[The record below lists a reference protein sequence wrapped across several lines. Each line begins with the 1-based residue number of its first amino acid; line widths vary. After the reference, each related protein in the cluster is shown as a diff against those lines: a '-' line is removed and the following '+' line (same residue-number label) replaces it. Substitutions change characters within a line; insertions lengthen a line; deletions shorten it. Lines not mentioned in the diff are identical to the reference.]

1 MSDEPQSHS
10 TGLQGVLDAL
20 RVITIIGKG
29 VVVLLVI
36 GFCFS
41 GVRSLD
47 DSEMGI
53 VLRFGA
59 MHGEV
64 RQESGPIIALPY
76 PIDEIV
82 TIPAKRLRTIKSDTH
97 WYALT
102 EEEERTGEDE
112 TATGTLSPGVDG
124 SLLTADQNLVH
135 AACSLNYRV
144 TDPKKFIFD
153 YGDSEALL
161 RVHLDDL
168 IVKTAAVRT
177 AADAVGDP
185 TGFGLQIIR
194 SLNGLGLGIEIDSID
209 MNVEWPRLVKPDIT
223 KVADATN
230 DKGRRIADAGSYGRR
245 RKNEAKSEA
254 SKIEFEA
261 LAWAQEHVGRT
272 VADARTFE
280 RLYPK
285 YLANPDVVRRTLY
298 EDRMRRIVA
307 DAAEIFLIRDSD
319 KRELRIDLQRR
330 RKPKNEAND

>member
-1 MSDEPQSHS
+1 MIDKPQSGS

-20 RVITIIGKG
+20 RVIMVIGKV

-36 GFCFS
+36 AFCFS

-59 MHGEV
+59 MHGDV
-64 RQESGPIIALPY
+64 RQESGPILALPY

-82 TIPAKRLRTIKSDTH
+82 SIPAKRLRTIKSDTH

-112 TATGTLSPGVDG
+112 STTDTLLPGVDG

-135 AACSLNYRV
+135 AACTLNYRV

-153 YGDSEALL
+153 YGDSETLL
-161 RVHLDDL
+161 QMHLDDF

-177 AADAVGDP
+177 AGDAVGDP
-185 TGFGLQIIR
+185 SSFGLQVIR
-194 SLNGLGLGIEIDSID
+194 GLNGLGLGIEIDSID
-209 MNVEWPRLVKPDIT
+209 MNVEWPRLVKPDIA

-230 DKGRRIADAGSYGRR
+230 DKGRSIADAESYERR
-245 RKNEAKSEA
+245 RENEARSEA
-254 SKIEFEA
+254 SKVEFEA
-261 LAWAQEHVGRT
+261 LAWAREHVGRT

-280 RLYPK
+280 RLYPQ
-285 YLANPDVVRRTLY
+285 YLANPDVVCRTLY
-298 EDRMRRIVA
+298 EDRMRRIVSGV
-307 DAAEIFLIRDSD
+307 DEIFLIRDSD
-319 KRELRIDLQRR
+319 KRDLRIDLQRR
-330 RKPKNEAND
+330 RKPKDEANE

>member
-1 MSDEPQSHS
+1 MTDKPQSGS
-10 TGLQGVLDAL
+10 AGLQGVLDAL
-20 RVITIIGKG
+20 RVITVIGKV

-36 GFCFS
+36 AFCFS

-47 DSEMGI
+47 DSEMAI

-59 MHGEV
+59 MHGDV
-64 RQESGPIIALPY
+64 RQESGPILALPY

-82 TIPAKRLRTIKSDTH
+82 SIPAKRLRTIKSDTH

-112 TATGTLSPGVDG
+112 STTDTLLPGVDG

-135 AACSLNYRV
+135 AACTLNYRV

-161 RVHLDDL
+161 QMHLDDF

-177 AADAVGDP
+177 AGDAVGDP
-185 TGFGLQIIR
+185 SSFGLQVIR
-194 SLNGLGLGIEIDSID
+194 GLNGLGLGIEIDSID
-209 MNVEWPRLVKPDIT
+209 MNVEWPRPVKPDIT

-230 DKGRRIADAGSYGRR
+230 DKGRSIADAESYERR
-245 RKNEAKSEA
+245 RENEARSEA
-254 SKIEFEA
+254 SKVEFEA
-261 LAWAQEHVGRT
+261 LAWAREHVGRT

-280 RLYPK
+280 RLYPQ
-285 YLANPDVVRRTLY
+285 YLANPDVVCRTLY
-298 EDRMRRIVA
+298 EDRMRRIVSGVE
-307 DAAEIFLIRDSD
+307 EIFLIRDSD
-319 KRELRIDLQRR
+319 KRDLRIDLQRR
-330 RKPKNEAND
+330 RKPKGETNE